1 MKSFYIID
9 GSWYMFRA
17 YYGLPEMKNT
27 NWENI
32 NLIFGFLKMILRL
45 LLEQPDYFLISWDL
59 PKKTIRHEKFSEYKS
74 NRIKIPDDFK
84 SQIPIL
90 QDIIKNI
97 WIPSLWIE
105 WYEADDIIYS
115 FAKIWSSKNIQ
126 TTIFS
131 WDKDMKQVLDQNII
145 FKDPMKNK
153 ITKYADFLQEYWFE
167 PKYIVDYLALIWD
180 TSDNIPWV
188 VWIWPKTAIWLISKY
203 NTIENIYLNIDKIAP
218 KIKEKLIFWK
228 ESVLYSKD
236 LILLME
242 ISNLDIENC
251 KYDIDFDNI
260 YDIIIDKMWFNS
272 FVGILNELKHKK
284 SMPKEVWLFW

>member
-1 MKSFYIID
+1 
-9 GSWYMFRA
+9 
-17 YYGLPEMKNT
+17 MKNT

-32 NLIFGFLKMILRL
+32 NLIFGFFKMILRL